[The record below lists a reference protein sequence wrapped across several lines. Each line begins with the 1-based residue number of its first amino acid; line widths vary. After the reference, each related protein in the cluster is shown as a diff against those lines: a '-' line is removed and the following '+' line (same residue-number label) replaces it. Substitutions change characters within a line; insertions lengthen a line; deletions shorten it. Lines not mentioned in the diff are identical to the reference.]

1 MNFHDNI
8 FEQINNFDIE
18 FVKNSNETIENID
31 LFGKNNWNLEPLKK
45 KYLL

>member
-31 LFGKNNWNLEPLKK
+31 LFGKNN
-45 KYLL
+45 